1 MNIIKIMI
9 PKINVAYVHADDTMR
24 QGLEKMRRHG
34 YTTVPVISDDGKYVG
49 TISEGDYLWYMAEHG
64 FPDLHGLEGVGIR
77 EIMNTQ
83 RNPAVKI
90 DVPSVTLYQRITE
103 CTFVPITDDR
113 DCFVGIV
120 TRRAVLSY
128 FRDKFMELTSRG
140 AGDDT

>member
-24 QGLEKMRRHG
+24 QGLEKMKRHG
-34 YTTVPVISDDGKYVG
+34 YTTVPVISADGRYVG
-49 TISEGDYLWYMAEHG
+49 TVSEGDYLWYLVEHG
-64 FPDLHGLEGVGIR
+64 FPDMYSLEEIGIG
-77 EIMNTQ
+77 EILNTV

-90 DVPSVTLYQRITE
+90 DIPSSVLYQRVTE

-113 DCFVGIV
+113 GCFIGIV

-128 FRDKFMELTSRG
+128 FKDRFMELTSTGTNQRG
-140 AGDDT
+140 